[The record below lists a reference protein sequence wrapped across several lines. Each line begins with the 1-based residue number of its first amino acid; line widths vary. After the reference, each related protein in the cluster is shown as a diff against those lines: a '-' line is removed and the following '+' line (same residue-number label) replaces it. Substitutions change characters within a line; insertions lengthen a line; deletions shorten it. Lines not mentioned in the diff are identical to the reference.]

1 VEATPART
9 RISAP
14 ASAPEHPHD
23 HHSIPKRRGALAA
36 GLALLWCVF
45 ALLAQF
51 SGALDAFEQ
60 PLLDWRQ
67 ALAAYPHP
75 PSDQLALVAIDAIP
89 PDRPWPW
96 SRFDYSLV
104 LRSLIDYAPQSVVFD
119 MNLNDRDTEYT
130 SFDEVF
136 SHVVERANLV
146 IFAATVMTAPGSS
159 ALPAKLGSIP
169 YHGDTRLI
177 PRFNSAIWPLDTFAG
192 DSPVGVNNVQAEA
205 GLELHRLPLVF
216 MLDRRLVPSLVL
228 QAVAQFLG
236 ADLSTSEIQ
245 VGRAIFLRDKD
256 GQTLRTIPI
265 DDQGRVEIR
274 FRPLPSTSWQAAFDN
289 VLVYDDQMQH
299 GIPPDRDLRE
309 LARRQVWIGRTD
321 PGERERFTT
330 PVGKLNRV
338 QAELEAERTILD
350 QDYVRPL
357 PPMILAAFYI
367 ILGVAGAIAV
377 VRLGPLRALA
387 GLVLVASFWVE
398 SSLLVFRLY
407 NVILPLPSFA
417 MLVFGAFAMGLL
429 ALYWELDPEP
439 PQHGPLPHEV

>member
-1 VEATPART
+1 MDDSSARLPLPG
-9 RISAP
+9 P
-14 ASAPEHPHD
+14 ASVPDHPPD

-67 ALAAYPHP
+67 SLAAYPHP
-75 PSDQLALVAIDAIP
+75 PSDQLALVAIDIIP

-130 SFDEVF
+130 SFDELF
-136 SHVVERANLV
+136 SHVVERANVV
-146 IFAATVMTAPGSS
+146 IFSATVMTAPGASV
-159 ALPAKLGSIP
+159 LPAKLGSLP
-169 YHGDTRLI
+169 YHGDTRLV

-205 GLELHRLPLVF
+205 GLQLHRLPLVF
-216 MLDRRLVPSLVL
+216 MLDRRMVPSLVL
-228 QAVAQFLG
+228 QAAAQYLG

-245 VGRAIFLRDKD
+245 VGRAIFLRDKS
-256 GQTLRTIPI
+256 GQPLRIIPI

-299 GIPPDRDLRE
+299 GIPPEHDLRA

-321 PGERERFTT
+321 AGERERFNT
-330 PVGKLNRV
+330 PVGKINRV
-338 QAELEAERTILD
+338 QIELQAERTILD

-357 PPMILAAFYI
+357 PPMILAAFYLF
-367 ILGVAGAIAV
+367 LGIAGAIAV
-377 VRLGPLRALA
+377 VRFGPRRALV
-387 GLVLVASFWVE
+387 GLVLVASFWIE
-398 SSLLVFRLY
+398 SSVLAFRVY

-417 MLVFGAFAMGLL
+417 MLVFGSYAMGLL
-429 ALYWELDPEP
+429 ALFWELDPDP
-439 PQHGPLPHEV
+439 PHHGPLPHEI